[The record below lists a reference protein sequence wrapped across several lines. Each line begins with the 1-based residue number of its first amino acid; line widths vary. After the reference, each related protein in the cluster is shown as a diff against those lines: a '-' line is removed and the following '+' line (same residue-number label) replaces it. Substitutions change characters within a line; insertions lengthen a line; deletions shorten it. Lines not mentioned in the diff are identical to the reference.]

1 MSTRSGKRRNWQIGL
16 LGCVV
21 VVFAGVGSEAEPKG
35 REERG
40 WCETGNQG
48 EQRYGIQSFYSVGI

>member
-21 VVFAGVGSEAEPKG
+21 VVFAGVGSEAEPKEKG

-40 WCETGNQG
+40 M
-48 EQRYGIQSFYSVGI
+48 V

>member
-21 VVFAGVGSEAEPKG
+21 VVVFAGVGSEAEPKEKG

-40 WCETGNQG
+40 M
-48 EQRYGIQSFYSVGI
+48 V